1 MKYIVFIYS
10 YCWLYIYIYIY
21 IYIYTHN
28 TIFVRYVDNNIN
40 VILICIYIYIYI
52 LYIYINF
59 NFAKS
64 FINFNPDVGLS
75 KIIQTK
81 PNQNSL
87 YIQNFAENLGLYRDY
102 RKLAQLGFKSTST
115 ISSLWRH
122 CNILRYKVMSF
133 TCTRFCRS
141 SIFTLAQ
148 RFL

>member
-1 MKYIVFIYS
+1 MSYIESAQWLNRAIYIVKYIVCEIYS
-10 YCWLYIYIYIY
+10 FYLFLLLIMYIYIYS
-21 IYIYTHN
+21 
-28 TIFVRYVDNNIN
+28 
-40 VILICIYIYIYI
+40 
-52 LYIYINF
+52 F

-133 TCTRFCRS
+133 TCTRFCSS

>member
-1 MKYIVFIYS
+1 M
-10 YCWLYIYIYIY
+10 YIYIY
-21 IYIYTHN
+21 
-28 TIFVRYVDNNIN
+28 
-40 VILICIYIYIYI
+40 
-52 LYIYINF
+52 NF

-115 ISSLWRH
+115 INNLWRH

-133 TCTRFCRS
+133 TCTRFCS
-141 SIFTLAQ
+141 SSSSAFSLILVAVRAGANFFCVNGFSPNLAAMA
-148 RFL
+148 LI